1 MTCSNSVGSRE
12 SIGDNSTPNEG
23 GARAWI
29 AAYWPIPAASEG
41 SRRTATRVTL
51 GAISLSNSSHFPLRL
66 YSNALKPV
74 VLPPGRAKLA
84 TKPAPTGS
92 ITFANTIGT
101 VRVTR
106 CSAATFTLAEAK
118 MTSGASAT
126 NSTAYLFEFSGITG
140 GPADVDA
147 YVAAIGPAQFLQP
160 LEECPDASLPFRIV
174 LDRRHKQAD
183 APCGL
188 LRAHSE
194 RPSGCRAPEKRD
206 ELAPPQGFSLIENHT
221 LSHR

>member
-1 MTCSNSVGSRE
+1 
-12 SIGDNSTPNEG
+12 
-23 GARAWI
+23 
-29 AAYWPIPAASEG
+29 
-41 SRRTATRVTL
+41 
-51 GAISLSNSSHFPLRL
+51 
-66 YSNALKPV
+66 V

-126 NSTAYLFEFSGITG
+126 NSAAYLFESAGL
-140 GPADVDA
+140 PAVQRISTR
-147 YVAAIGPAQFLQP
+147 IGPAQFLQP

-194 RPSGCRAPEKRD
+194 RPGGCRAPEKRD
-206 ELAPPQGFSLIENHT
+206 ELAPPHGFSLIENHT
-221 LSHR
+221 LSHRRVQHSASQQIWPPMPEMSQFTTGRIWRQVLRCPLCSDH